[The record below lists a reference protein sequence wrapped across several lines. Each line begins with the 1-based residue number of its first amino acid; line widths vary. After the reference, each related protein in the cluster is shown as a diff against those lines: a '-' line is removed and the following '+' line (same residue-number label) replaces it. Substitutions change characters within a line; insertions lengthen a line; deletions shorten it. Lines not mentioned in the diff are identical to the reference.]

1 MNNNGS
7 MNNPE
12 YIFNTI
18 EEAIKDLQAGKMVI
32 VVDDPDREN
41 EGDIIMAAELVRPED
56 VNFITREA
64 RGILCLTITREKAEK
79 LDLDF
84 MVENNTALHQT
95 PFSVSIDYKYNTTT
109 EYSRYTCFQTNIG
122 NTLGY
127 FRSYIFKM
135 RSTAAN
141 YSTKTYYCIILRSL
155 SHLFCY

>member
-18 EEAIKDLQAGKMVI
+18 EEAIEDLQAGKMVI

-84 MVENNTALHQT
+84 
-95 PFSVSIDYKYNTTT
+95 FSI
-109 EYSRYTCFQTNIG
+109 
-122 NTLGY
+122 
-127 FRSYIFKM
+127 
-135 RSTAAN
+135 
-141 YSTKTYYCIILRSL
+141 
-155 SHLFCY
+155 